1 MSSLLDRPNRVI
13 WIMSEVLRIS

>member
-1 MSSLLDRPNRVI
+1 MSSLLDRQNRVI